1 MRSQV
6 DVDAALIGAGTRLV
20 VIGRAGVGV
29 DNVDLDAATRAG
41 HHRRQRPDRQH
52 HRRRR
57 AHARAP
63 VRPRPPD
70 RRRRRLASAAGS
82 GSAPQFTGL
91 ELRGRTLGIVG
102 LGKIGQAI
110 AVRARAMEMTV
121 LGVDPFVT
129 AEQAAN
135 HGVELVEFDE
145 LLARSDVV
153 TVHVPLTR
161 ATRGLIGKAAI
172 AKLKPGS
179 IVLNVARGGVVDEA
193 AVAEALRSGHLGG
206 RRDRR
211 LRARAADRTRRCS
224 TRRTRC

>member
-1 MRSQV
+1 MR
-6 DVDAALIGAGTRLV
+6 R
-20 VIGRAGVGV
+20 
-29 DNVDLDAATRAG
+29 
-41 HHRRQRPDRQH
+41 
-52 HRRRR
+52 
-57 AHARAP
+57 
-63 VRPRPPD
+63 
-70 RRRRRLASAAGS
+70 SAAASGS
-82 GSAPQFTGL
+82 GPSSPGSSCAA
-91 ELRGRTLGIVG
+91 GRSGIVG

-129 AEQAAN
+129 AEAAAN
-135 HGVELVEFDE
+135 HGVELVDFDE
-145 LLARSDVV
+145 LLARADVV

-161 ATRGLIGKAAI
+161 ATRGLIGRDAI

-211 LRARAADRTRRCS
+211 LRRRSRRPTRRCS
-224 TRRTRC
+224 TPRTRC